1 MCIQFM
7 KVKIYF
13 ERKKKPIFKRKE
25 PSNFFHDSTIEERGN
40 GKKLSSLKEGKMCRF
55 LLF

>member
-1 MCIQFM
+1 MHSIHESKNISRAQ
-7 KVKIYF
+7 
-13 ERKKKPIFKRKE
+13 KKPIFKRKE